1 MALNYFFTIL
11 FLALGLSALL
21 FGRAMFSF
29 FLKIANDDELS
40 RRVGLAIGIPGLA
53 LLIFI
58 LNIENWYFR
67 VWSIV
72 SFLFGLGFFL
82 RGLFF
87 IFFRNFLVSALEKMI
102 SMGKV
107 VSVFAFLIMLCLSV
121 LTVSRD
127 YVGPIEDISDC
138 SNGSKLEVYC
148 VLSNPEDILKTP
160 DEKYFIVSEF
170 GGIKPY
176 EEPKEGNLAL
186 FNLSTKM
193 REDLDIRLGSNV
205 WGDPKCQRDDLRFG
219 PHGIDLN
226 KRYDGSYQL
235 AVVNHYPQESVEF
248 FELVFEENWSLV
260 WRGCVSVPE
269 KYYLNDIT
277 VESSGSFFTT
287 HMYPRNISMN
297 EWLSAAIF
305 KYPTGVVL
313 FWNKFKFEELSFT
326 NAGQPNGIAKKDNIL
341 YVANNL
347 SDTVKAYD
355 LIKKEE
361 VFSYSI
367 NSPDNL
373 VIDDNSIWVTSL
385 DHETLDV
392 TAKCPGYTLKG
403 IEEDHMVCS
412 LPFKV
417 IELSAKDLAPINIFT
432 FSKNKAAFPTVALP
446 DGDSVWVGSFSLDRL
461 VSFKN

>member
-1 MALNYFFTIL
+1 MALNYFFALI
-11 FLALGLSALL
+11 FLTLGLSAL
-21 FGRAMFSF
+21 FFSKAMITF
-29 FLKIANDDELS
+29 FLKIANDDGLS
-40 RRVGLAIGIPGLA
+40 KRVGLAIGIPGLA

-58 LNIENWYFR
+58 LNIDNWHYR
-67 VWSIV
+67 MWSII
-72 SFLFGLGFFL
+72 SFLFGFSFFL

-87 IFFRNFLVSALEKMI
+87 IFFRKFLVGTFEKMI
-102 SMGKV
+102 DMGKV
-107 VSVFAFLIMLCLSV
+107 ISVFAFLVTICLTV

-148 VLSNPEDILKTP
+148 VVSNPEDILKTP

-176 EEPKEGNLAL
+176 EESKEGGLAL
-186 FNLSTKM
+186 FNLNTKM
-193 REDLDIRLGSNV
+193 REDLDITLGSNV
-205 WGDPKCQRDDLRFG
+205 WGDPKCQRKDLRFG

-248 FELVFEENWSLV
+248 FELVFDKNWSLI
-260 WRGCVSVPE
+260 WRGCVSIPK
-269 KYYLNDIT
+269 KYYINDIT

-287 HMYPRNISMN
+287 HMYPRDTSINQL
-297 EWLSAAIF
+297 LSAATF

-326 NAGQPNGIAKKDNIL
+326 NSGQPNGIAKKNNIL

-355 LIKKEE
+355 LTKKEE
-361 VFSYSI
+361 VFSFGI
-367 NSPDNL
+367 NGPDNL
-373 VIDDNSIWVTSL
+373 VIDGNSIWVTSL
-385 DHETLDV
+385 NHETFDV
-392 TAKCPGYTLKG
+392 IAKCDGYTLKG
-403 IEEDHMVCS
+403 IEEDHMICS

-417 IELSAKDLAPINIFT
+417 IELSTKDLMPINIYT
-432 FSKNKAAFPTVALP
+432 FNENKAAFPTVALP
-446 DGDSVWVGSFSLDRL
+446 NGDSVWVGSFSLDRL
-461 VSFKN
+461 VSFEN

>member
-1 MALNYFFTIL
+1 MALNYFFTVV
-11 FLALGLSALL
+11 FLALSLAAL
-21 FGRAMFSF
+21 FFSRAMFTF
-29 FLKIANDDELS
+29 FLNIANDSGLS
-40 RRVGLAIGIPGLA
+40 KRVGLALAIPGLA

-58 LNIENWYFR
+58 LNTENWYFR

-102 SMGKV
+102 DKRKLI
-107 VSVFAFLIMLCLSV
+107 SVFAFLIMLCFSL
-121 LTVSRD
+121 LTLIRD
-127 YVGPIEDISDC
+127 YVGPIEDISNC

-148 VLSNPEDILKTP
+148 VLSNPEDISKTP
-160 DEKYFIVSEF
+160 DEKYLIVSEF

-176 EEPKEGNLAL
+176 EEPKEGSLAL

-193 REDLDIRLGSNV
+193 REDLYIKLGSNV
-205 WGDPKCQRDDLRFG
+205 WGDPKCQREDLRFG

-235 AVVNHYPQESVEF
+235 AVVNHYPEESVEF
-248 FELVFEENWSLV
+248 FELVFEGNWSLV

-269 KYYLNDIT
+269 KYYINDIAL
-277 VESSGSFFTT
+277 ERSGSFFTT
-287 HMYPRNISMN
+287 HMYPRNTSIN
-297 EWLSAAIF
+297 QLLSAATF
-305 KYPTGVVL
+305 KYSTGMVL

-326 NAGQPNGIAKKDNIL
+326 NSGQPNGIAKKDNIL

-355 LIKKEE
+355 LIKEE
-361 VFSYSI
+361 EIFSFSV
-367 NSPDNL
+367 NGPDNL
-373 VIDDNSIWVTSL
+373 IIDNNSIWVTSL
-385 DHETLDV
+385 NHETFDV
-392 TAKCPGYTLKG
+392 IAKCDGYTLEG

-417 IELSAKDLAPINIFT
+417 IELSTKDLTPINIFT
-432 FSKNKAAFPTVALP
+432 FNKNKAAFPTVAMP
-446 DGDSVWVGSFSLDRL
+446 DGNSVWIGSFSLDRL
-461 VSFKN
+461 VSFEN

>member
-1 MALNYFFTIL
+1 MALNYFFAVV
-11 FLALGLSALL
+11 FLALSLAAL
-21 FGRAMFSF
+21 FFSRAMFTF
-29 FLKIANDDELS
+29 FLNIANDSGLS
-40 RRVGLAIGIPGLA
+40 KRVGLALAIPGLA

-58 LNIENWYFR
+58 LNTENWYFR

-102 SMGKV
+102 DKRKLI
-107 VSVFAFLIMLCLSV
+107 SVFAFLIMLCFSL
-121 LTVSRD
+121 LTLIRD

-148 VLSNPEDILKTP
+148 VLSNPEDISKTP
-160 DEKYFIVSEF
+160 DEKYLIVSEF

-176 EEPKEGNLAL
+176 EEPKEGSLAL

-193 REDLDIRLGSNV
+193 REDLYIKLGSNV
-205 WGDPKCQRDDLRFG
+205 WGDPKCQREDLRFG

-235 AVVNHYPQESVEF
+235 AVVNHYPEESVEF
-248 FELVFEENWSLV
+248 FELVFEGNWSLV

-269 KYYLNDIT
+269 KYYINDIAL
-277 VESSGSFFTT
+277 ERSGSFFTT
-287 HMYPRNISMN
+287 HMYPRNTSIN
-297 EWLSAAIF
+297 QLLSAATF
-305 KYPTGVVL
+305 KYSTGMVL

-326 NAGQPNGIAKKDNIL
+326 NSGQPNGIAKKDNIL

-355 LIKKEE
+355 LIKEE
-361 VFSYSI
+361 EIFSFSV
-367 NSPDNL
+367 NGPDNL
-373 VIDDNSIWVTSL
+373 IIDNNSIWVTSL
-385 DHETLDV
+385 NHETFDV
-392 TAKCPGYTLKG
+392 IAKCDGYTLEG

-417 IELSAKDLAPINIFT
+417 IELSTKDLTPINIFT
-432 FSKNKAAFPTVALP
+432 FNKNKAAFPTVAMP
-446 DGDSVWVGSFSLDRL
+446 DGNSVWIGSFSLDRL
-461 VSFKN
+461 VSFEN